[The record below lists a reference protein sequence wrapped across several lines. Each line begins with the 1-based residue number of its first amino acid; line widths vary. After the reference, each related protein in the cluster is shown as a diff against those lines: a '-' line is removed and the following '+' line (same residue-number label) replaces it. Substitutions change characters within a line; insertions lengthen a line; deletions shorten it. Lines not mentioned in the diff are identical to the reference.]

1 MIIGVPKE
9 IKPGEKRVAMTPQ
22 GVDAL
27 VHHHHRILVEKKAGQ
42 GSGFADHEYER
53 AGATLIGEAKAI
65 WTEADMV
72 VKVKEPLE
80 PEFSRMRPGQVL
92 FTYLHLAADRK
103 LTQKLMKRRI
113 VGIGYETVQER
124 NGSLPLLRPMSE
136 IAGRAAILAGSMCLE
151 AGHGGKGILLPG
163 ASGVPPAKV
172 VILGAGVAG
181 ANACKVAVGIGACVS
196 ILDVLPER
204 LSYLHDITQGHITT
218 FISNRMTIAEEIANA
233 DLVIG
238 AVLIPGA
245 QAPKL
250 VTRPMLK
257 RMRTGSA
264 VVDVSVDQGGCFE
277 TTRPTTH
284 ENPTY
289 IEEGI
294 VHYGVANIPGAY
306 PRTSTFAL
314 TNATFPYVLQIA
326 DKGYERAMEENEPLR
341 RGLNLIDGKV
351 VCQGV
356 AESFGLHCIQN
367 PFEGGMARIHPER
380 PLDAE
385 SEERVRRK
393 YDEMV
398 EKAVRADFKET
409 RSGCS

>member
-9 IKPGEKRVAMTPQ
+9 IKDGEKRVGMTPQ

-27 VHHHHRILVEKKAGQ
+27 VAHGHRVLAERKAGE
-42 GSGFADHEYER
+42 GSGFSDQEYR
-53 AGATLIGEAKAI
+53 KAGATLVEGAKDV
-65 WTEADMV
+65 WDEADIV

-80 PEFSRMRPGQVL
+80 PEFPLMRLGQVL

-103 LTQKLMKRRI
+103 LTLKLMERRI
-113 VGIGYETVQER
+113 VGIGYETVQGQD
-124 NGSLPLLRPMSE
+124 GSLPLLRPMSE
-136 IAGRAAILAGSMCLE
+136 IAGRASVLAGGMCLE
-151 AGHGGKGILLPG
+151 ARHGGRGVLLCG

-172 VILGAGVAG
+172 VILGAGVVG
-181 ANACKVAVGIGACVS
+181 TNACKVALGIGARVS
-196 ILDVLPER
+196 ILDIHPER
-204 LSYLHDITQGHITT
+204 LSYLHDITQGHIAT
-218 FISNRMTIAEEIANA
+218 FISNRMTIGEEIAGA

-250 VTRPMLK
+250 VTRQMLK
-257 RMRTGSA
+257 RMRPGSA

-294 VHYGVANIPGAY
+294 VHYCVANIPGAF

-314 TNATFPYVLQIA
+314 TNATFPYILQIA
-326 DKGYERAMEENEPLR
+326 DKGYEKALKENEALR
-341 RGLNLIDGKV
+341 KGLNLIGGKV
-351 VCQGV
+351 VCPAV
-356 AESFGLHCIQN
+356 AESFGLPFIQN
-367 PFEGGMARIHPER
+367 PFAPPSLKIP
-380 PLDAE
+380 
-385 SEERVRRK
+385 S
-393 YDEMV
+393 
-398 EKAVRADFKET
+398 
-409 RSGCS
+409 